1 MEAPPEAR
9 CDEGTSRRLTIR
21 KRIFMLPECTQAPK
35 TPEPVD
41 GRKHIDVQTE
51 SYLEELTDRSRLGF
65 CRSNKFGRPARSAQT
80 APAAG
85 RGGGSAAG
93 TSSMSRGLQTR

>member
-51 SYLEELTDRSRLGF
+51 SYLEELTDRSRLDSVVAISSGD
-65 CRSNKFGRPARSAQT
+65 RLARLRPHQR
-80 APAAG
+80 
-85 RGGGSAAG
+85 RVGGSAA
-93 TSSMSRGLQTR
+93 